1 MCVHMMVHACM
12 RAHITV
18 YYGSYKLYVDVKLV
32 VAIHNY
38 GAYQNLSIQ
47 IVKRSRIR
55 KYGYLHILYIRT

>member
-38 GAYQNLSIQ
+38 GDTVYH
-47 IVKRSRIR
+47 
-55 KYGYLHILYIRT
+55 YGYIRMYAY